1 MARWQDD
8 LFSLALSEGSEQEIF
23 DRVAQLAKELGFDYC
38 AYGLQMPI
46 PVSSPKVYMINN
58 YPDAWRQQYAK
69 AEYLAIDPT
78 VRHGRSSMSPIAWS
92 ARDQKGHR
100 DFWDDAIG
108 HNISHGWCQSA
119 FTRTGIGGLLTL
131 SRSSGPITVDE
142 LTHKETQLRW
152 LVSVTH
158 ESMAQR
164 QVGRLNDLNPVQLS
178 ARETEILRWT
188 ADGKSAQEIA
198 DILHVTKHTIEFHIK
213 NATYKLQA
221 VNKTSAVVKALV
233 LGLLS

>member
-1 MARWQDD
+1 MATWQDD
-8 LFSLALSEGSEQEIF
+8 LFSLALSDGSEQEIF
-23 DRVAQLAKELGFDYC
+23 DRVALFAKEIGFDFC

-46 PVSSPKVYMINN
+46 PVSSPKVFMVNN
-58 YPDAWRQQYAK
+58 YANAWRQQYAN
-69 AEYLAIDPT
+69 AGYLAIDPT
-78 VRHGRSSMSPIAWS
+78 VQHGRTSMSPISWS
-92 ARDQKGHR
+92 SRDQKGHR
-100 DFWDDAIG
+100 DFWDDAVA
-108 HNISHGWCQSA
+108 HDISYGWCQSS

-131 SRSSGPITVDE
+131 SRSSEPITVDE
-142 LTHKETQLRW
+142 LTHKEIQLRW

-164 QVGRLNDLNPVQLS
+164 QVGRLNNLNPVQLS

-221 VNKTSAVVKALV
+221 VNKTAAVVKALV

>member
-1 MARWQDD
+1 MATWQDD
-8 LFSLALSEGSEQEIF
+8 LFSLALSDGSEQEIF
-23 DRVAQLAKELGFDYC
+23 DRVALHAKNLGFDYC

-46 PVSSPKVYMINN
+46 PVSSPKVFMVNN
-58 YPDAWRQQYAK
+58 YPDAWRQKYAN
-69 AEYLAIDPT
+69 AGYLAIDPT
-78 VRHGRSSMSPIAWS
+78 VLHGRTSMSPMAWS
-92 ARDQKGHR
+92 ARAQTTQR
-100 DFWDDAIG
+100 EFWSDAVA
-108 HNISHGWCQSA
+108 HDISHGWCQSS

-131 SRSSGPITVDE
+131 SRSSEPITVDE

-164 QVGRLNDLNPVQLS
+164 QVGRLNNLNPVQLS

-213 NATYKLQA
+213 NATYKLQT

-233 LGLLS
+233 LGLLG

>member
-23 DRVAQLAKELGFDYC
+23 DRVAVLARDIGFDYC

-46 PVSSPKVYMINN
+46 PVSSPKVFMINN
-58 YPDAWRQQYAK
+58 YPDAWRKQYAK
-69 AEYLAIDPT
+69 AGYLAVDPT
-78 VRHGRSSMSPIAWS
+78 VRHGQTSMSPITWS
-92 ARDQKGHR
+92 ARDQRGNR
-100 DFWDDAIG
+100 AFWDDAAA
-108 HNISHGWCQSA
+108 HDISYGWCQSS

-131 SRSSGPITVDE
+131 SRSYEPITVEE
-142 LTHKETQLRW
+142 LTQKETQLRW

-164 QVGRLNDLNPVQLS
+164 QVGRLNALNPVQLS
-178 ARETEILRWT
+178 ARESEILRWT

-198 DILHVTKHTIEFHIK
+198 EILHVTKHTVDFHIK
-213 NATYKLQA
+213 NAIYKLQA

-233 LGLLS
+233 LGLLG

>member
-8 LFSLALSEGSEQEIF
+8 LFSLALSDGSEQEIF
-23 DRVAQLAKELGFDYC
+23 DRVAVLAQDLGFDYC
-38 AYGLQMPI
+38 AYGLQMPV
-46 PVSSPKVYMINN
+46 PVSSPKVFMVNN
-58 YPDAWRQQYAK
+58 YPDAWRKKYAD
-69 AEYLAIDPT
+69 AGYLAIDPT
-78 VRHGRSSMSPIAWS
+78 VRHGRSSMSPISWS
-92 ARDQKGHR
+92 AHDQKSHR
-100 DFWDDAIG
+100 DFWEDAAA
-108 HNISHGWCQSA
+108 HNIAHGWCQSS

-131 SRSSGPITVDE
+131 SRSSEPITVDE

-164 QVGRLNDLNPVQLS
+164 QVGRLNALNPVQLS
-178 ARETEILRWT
+178 TRETEILRWT

-198 DILHVTKHTIEFHIK
+198 DILHVTKHTVEFHIK
-213 NATYKLQA
+213 NAIYKLQA

-233 LGLLS
+233 LGLLG

>member
-1 MARWQDD
+1 MATWQDD
-8 LFSLALSEGSEQEIF
+8 LFSLALSDGSEQEIF
-23 DRVAQLAKELGFDYC
+23 DRVALFAKEIGFDYC

-46 PVSSPKVYMINN
+46 PVSSPKVFMVNN
-58 YPDAWRQQYAK
+58 YANAWQQQYAN
-69 AEYLAIDPT
+69 AGYLAIDPT
-78 VRHGRSSMSPIAWS
+78 VRHGCTSISPISWS
-92 ARDQKGHR
+92 SRDQKGNR
-100 DFWDDAIG
+100 DFWDDAVA
-108 HNISHGWCQSA
+108 HDISHGWCQSS

-131 SRSSGPITVDE
+131 SRSSEPITVDE

-158 ESMAQR
+158 ESMALR

-178 ARETEILRWT
+178 PREAEILRWT

-233 LGLLS
+233 LGLLG